1 MFTIAGEYRSSI
13 AGRQARWSPR
23 HGTARPFGTRVT
35 RGRRGGARR
44 RADDGGDGDYGVSD
58 RVAGRRQV
66 FGRSTSS
73 GSANRSRTAAV
84 NATFRIV
91 PTLILAIPARTA
103 RCRSS
108 PETPEDPCAP
118 QARAAVFAADFA
130 ELGFQEQPSVVGL
143 AASTRAPRHP
153 PGAAH
158 PDAFRPGLAA
168 SLHNQSTAL
177 AGLARREDAL
187 AASEEVVAICR
198 ELIAIV
204 PVFRQSLA
212 RSLTSFGIRLTEK
225 KDFDAAL
232 SADREAV
239 AIYAALLSLFP
250 RSPAVSRSVGEG
262 GPEPRY
268 TPEGSRARRARDRRR
283 TRQLVI
289 G

>member
-1 MFTIAGEYRSSI
+1 MTVSAIASR
-13 AGRQARWSPR
+13 A
-23 HGTARPFGTRVT
+23 
-35 RGRRGGARR
+35 GARYL
-44 RADDGGDGDYGVSD
+44 GG
-58 RVAGRRQV
+58 
-66 FGRSTSS
+66 STSS

-130 ELGFQEQPSVVGL
+130 ELGFQEQPSVMGL
-143 AASTRAPRHP
+143 AASTEAVDIRREL
-153 PGAAH
+153 AAAR
-158 PDAFRPGLAA
+158 PDAFRPGLAG
-168 SLHNQSTAL
+168 SLNNQSTAL

-187 AASEEVVAICR
+187 AASEEAVAICR

-239 AIYAALLSLFP
+239 AIYAALLSLDP
-250 RSPAVSRSVGEG
+250 QRYRDPLERVVRNLATHLRDLGRGEQ
-262 GPEPRY
+262 EIAD
-268 TPEGSRARRARDRRR
+268 ELDSLLSADDH
-283 TRQLVI
+283 
-289 G
+289 